1 MISKGRF
8 RCTRALNAS
17 TASNP
22 FSAISTVLVL
32 LEDLDGQLLLRQIV
46 LGKKDVEYHVV
57 CCRRGTDGTQLQGR
71 MSAKARSCTLT
82 GVVTSELMLLSKH
95 HFIIICQ
102 HG

>member
-1 MISKGRF
+1 MILKGRF
-8 RCTRALNAS
+8 HCMHALNTS

-22 FSAISTVLVL
+22 FSAISTVPVL
-32 LEDLDGQLLLRQIV
+32 LKDLDSQLLLRQIV

-57 CCRRGTDGTQLQGR
+57 CCHHRTDGTQLQGR

-82 GVVTSELMLLSKH
+82 GVVTSEPMLLSKH
-95 HFIIICQ
+95 HFTIICQ